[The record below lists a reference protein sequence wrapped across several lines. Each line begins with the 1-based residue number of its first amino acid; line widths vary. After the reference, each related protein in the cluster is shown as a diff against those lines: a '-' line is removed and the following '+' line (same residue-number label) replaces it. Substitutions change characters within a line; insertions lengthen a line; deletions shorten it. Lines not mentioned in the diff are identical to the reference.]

1 MVLTMNFDPLTT
13 PLRFAEAQGESAL
26 ALARSI
32 WSLGQ
37 LRLLTIR
44 PAGHRCTQPAAAG
57 GRLGRVASGRT
68 TSWHASCQRSEMG
81 TWSCGCGTER
91 CPLAPLGHPTGGA
104 QSLQLVVGADYL
116 LADHEL
122 GALHPVALVR
132 TVLAG
137 GTVIQLVE

>member
-1 MVLTMNFDPLTT
+1 
-13 PLRFAEAQGESAL
+13 
-26 ALARSI
+26 
-32 WSLGQ
+32 
-37 LRLLTIR
+37 
-44 PAGHRCTQPAAAG
+44 
-57 GRLGRVASGRT
+57 
-68 TSWHASCQRSEMG
+68 MG